1 MMTDIDIMSKGMACL
16 IRELGIVET
25 ETFIAC
31 LKNEKFDYTKWRE
44 DKFDDM
50 TLSEIGQ
57 SASEYVSKHPFK
69 GKATIL

>member
-1 MMTDIDIMSKGMACL
+1 MMTDIDIMSKGIACL

-25 ETFIAC
+25 ETFIAY

-50 TLSEIGQ
+50 TLSKIGQ
-57 SASEYVSKHPFK
+57 SASEYVRQHPFNR
-69 GKATIL
+69 KATIL